1 MTHTEFVTAYRS
13 ARVTVEFD
21 RVRAGQFLSAR
32 LLLPVMILP
41 LLGAGV
47 GLALIG
53 WLWSG
58 LLVIAM
64 GIIAPRLIK
73 RSAPHFLLTQMLGDE
88 KLYADVQ
95 RAGIMRIDN
104 TDAQPAK
111 ADKP

>member
-1 MTHTEFVTAYRS
+1 MTYAEFITAYRGG
-13 ARVTVEFD
+13 RVTVEFD

-32 LLLPVMILP
+32 LLLPVMMLP

-58 LLVIAM
+58 LLVIAL

-73 RSAPHFLLTQMLGDE
+73 RSAPRFLLTQMLGDE

-95 RAGIMRIDN
+95 RASIMRIDTMN
-104 TDAQPAK
+104 APPAK
-111 ADKP
+111 MDKP

>member
-1 MTHTEFVTAYRS
+1 M
-13 ARVTVEFD
+13 
-21 RVRAGQFLSAR
+21 
-32 LLLPVMILP
+32 LPVMLLP

-53 WLWSG
+53 WLWTG
-58 LLVIAM
+58 LLVIAV

-73 RSAPHFLLTQMLGDE
+73 RSAPRFLLTQMLGDE

-95 RAGIMRIDN
+95 QAGIMRMDT

>member
-1 MTHTEFVTAYRS
+1 MTYTDFLTAYRGG
-13 ARVTVEFD
+13 RVTVEFD
-21 RVRAGQFLSAR
+21 RARAGQFLSAR
-32 LLLPVMILP
+32 LMLPVMMLP
-41 LLGAGV
+41 MLGAGV
-47 GLALIG
+47 ALALLG

-58 LLVIAM
+58 LLVIAL

-95 RAGIMRIDN
+95 RAGIMRIDT

-111 ADKP
+111 ADTT